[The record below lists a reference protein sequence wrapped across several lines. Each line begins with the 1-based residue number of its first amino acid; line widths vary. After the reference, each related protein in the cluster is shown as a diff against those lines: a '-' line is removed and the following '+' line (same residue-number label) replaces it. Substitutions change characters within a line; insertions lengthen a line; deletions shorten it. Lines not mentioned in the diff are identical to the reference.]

1 MQTRNT
7 ANKEI
12 EKDNEVE
19 VARNMHYM
27 TAKPSR
33 KEATRRWRQKKKRQA
48 EAHTLIP
55 LNMNYEESD
64 PQLDTEKLNHL
75 IQCFTDEECKND
87 PFLYH
92 KRFAQVFSIRVT
104 TIFTT
109 RFIEDVSKRNR
120 NKAQMMRLRK
130 DSPESV
136 FESHLKHSK
145 HFRKYQIEIE
155 MDGRWTPLFEIKK
168 STIVNAGLG
177 LFAIQDFPRKTDV
190 GIYVGKVMSQKAW
203 EKRIDEIESERNYA
217 FQFKRTRHGTTR
229 KHVIDPTIPNADG
242 SDLPSYFGLHFAND
256 PTLGLK
262 GEALKESQNKINV
275 MIGSNLIATTN
286 KDIHKGD
293 EIFLHYQWK

>member
-1 MQTRNT
+1 MQTRIR

-12 EKDNEVE
+12 CKGNEVE
-19 VARNMHYM
+19 STQSMNN
-27 TAKPSR
+27 AKAKRSR
-33 KEATRRWRQKKKRQA
+33 KEAMRQWRQKKKQQA
-48 EAHTLIP
+48 QAHTFIP
-55 LNMNYEESD
+55 FNINYEEPD
-64 PQLDTEKLNHL
+64 LRVDTEQLNHL
-75 IQCFTDEECKND
+75 IQGFTDEKCNND

-92 KRFAQVFSIRVT
+92 KKFTQVFSIRVT
-104 TIFTT
+104 TILTT
-109 RFIEDVSKRNR
+109 HFIENVIETNK

-136 FESHLKHSK
+136 FESRLKHYK

-168 STIVNAGLG
+168 STIANAGLG
-177 LFAIQDFPRKTDV
+177 LFAVQNFPRNTDV

-203 EKRIDEIESERNYA
+203 EKRIDEIDSERNYA

-229 KHVIDPTIPNADG
+229 DHVIDPTIPNADG

-262 GEALKESQNKINV
+262 GEALKKSQDKINV